1 MEPIKIQ
8 CPHCK
13 SVLTVKNPE
22 ALEGKQLVCPACKQQ
37 QPFASYPKVKLRP
50 AAPVTEEE
58 DSHFNNEE
66 TLHETT
72 IRNRGHLEHAGV
84 SYELHKGA
92 TVVGRK
98 SPTSKA
104 GIQIDLSDE
113 SPEIGNTMSRAHVQ
127 ITMQQG
133 QSGYLHYLQSLPD
146 AKNDTFINGQL
157 LQKGDVIKLNDGDVI
172 TMGQVPVKFVI
183 G

>member
-13 SVLTVKNPE
+13 SVLSVKNPE
-22 ALEGKQLVCPACKQQ
+22 SLEGKMLTCPACKQQ
-37 QPFASYPKVKLRP
+37 QPFANYPKVILRQP
-50 AAPVTEEE
+50 APAE
-58 DSHFNNEE
+58 DDTHFNKEE
-66 TLHETT
+66 TLQEKKTS
-72 IRNRGHLEHAGV
+72 NRGHLEHAGV

-146 AKNDTFINGQL
+146 AKNDTLVNGQL
-157 LQKGDVIKLNDGDVI
+157 LQKGDIIKLNDGDII

>member
-1 MEPIKIQ
+1 MDPIKIQ

-13 SVLTVKNPE
+13 SVLTVKNPD
-22 ALEGKQLVCPACKQQ
+22 ALVGKTLICPACKQQ
-37 QPFASYPKVKLRP
+37 EPFAGYPKVVLRP
-50 AAPVTEEE
+50 AAPAPAE
-58 DSHFNNEE
+58 DDTHFNKEE
-66 TLHETT
+66 TLRKREVC
-72 IRNRGHLEHAGV
+72 NRGHLEHDGV
-84 SYELHKGA
+84 CYELHKGA

-98 SPTSKA
+98 SSSSKA
-104 GIQIDLSDE
+104 GIQIDLSNLP
-113 SPEIGNTMSRAHVQ
+113 PELGNTMSRTHVQ

-146 AKNDTFINGQL
+146 AKNDTLVNGQL
-157 LQKGDVIKLNDGDVI
+157 LQKGDIIKLNDGDVI